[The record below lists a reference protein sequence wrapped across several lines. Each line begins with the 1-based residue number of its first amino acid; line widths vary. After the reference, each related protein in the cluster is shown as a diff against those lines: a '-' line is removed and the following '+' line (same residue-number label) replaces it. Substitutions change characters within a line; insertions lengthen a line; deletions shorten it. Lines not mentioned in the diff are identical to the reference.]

1 MNLFELD
8 ELVVLAEL
16 FEVVHRLGVVEA
28 VVVVDLAISRQLTEL
43 IIIITIIIIII
54 HIFL

>member
-1 MNLFELD
+1 LNLFELD